1 MSVFINNIAL
11 VYFVSGGVC
20 LRRIYDASKKQSG
33 LYEIR
38 GEENPLINEMPVLL
52 KFEFTCHHNQRKIS
66 PKVE

>member
-11 VYFVSGGVC
+11 LYFVSGGAC
-20 LRRIYDASKKQSG
+20 LRKIYDATWKESR

-52 KFEFTCHHNQRKIS
+52 KS
-66 PKVE
+66 